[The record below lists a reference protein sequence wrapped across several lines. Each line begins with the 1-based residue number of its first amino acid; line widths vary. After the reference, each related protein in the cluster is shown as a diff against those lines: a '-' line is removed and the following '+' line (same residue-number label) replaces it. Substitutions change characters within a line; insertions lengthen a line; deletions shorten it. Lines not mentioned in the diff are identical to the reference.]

1 MKKLT
6 EYDFPGDLKGM
17 SEEELE
23 LLAIEIR
30 EFLIDKVS
38 KTGGHLASN
47 LGVVEI
53 TIALHRIFDSPK
65 DKIIWDVGHQAYVH
79 KILTGRA
86 KDFDTLRQFGG
97 MSGFP
102 KIRESEH
109 DMFDTGHSTTSLS
122 MAMGMACARDIKGED
137 GEVIAVIGDGS
148 MTGGMAFEALNNIG
162 FRRNKVIIIFNDNGM
177 SISRNVGGLYRYFT
191 SLRTSQGYLNV
202 KKFVKNRTGDSNIG
216 RSIAHGLTT
225 IRDDL
230 KNTVLD
236 GPGLMF
242 ENMGITYLGPIDGH
256 DIKSVMA
263 SLEQAKG
270 LDKPVVIHC
279 LTQKGKGYINAEKD
293 PGKFHGIGPFDPETG
308 EVIKKSRNPSYS
320 NVMGDHLLEM
330 AEKDDRVVAITA
342 AMGDANGLIPF
353 ADEFP
358 ARYFDVGIAE
368 EHAVTFA
375 AGLAKGGLKPFVCVY
390 STFLQRA
397 YDQMLEDVCLQGLNV
412 VFLMDRAGVVGQDG
426 ETHHGIFDLS
436 YLNTMPGM
444 TVLCPRNGRELRLMM
459 DWAAEQ
465 EGPCAIRYPRGE
477 CIDDNLIMST
487 NDDLEATVRVI
498 EGTDVDI
505 WTVGKMYDTAR
516 EVREILAE
524 KGVSCGI
531 VDVKCEKPL
540 DVTPYFDCS
549 CGIVATLEDN
559 ILNGGFGE
567 SLRSALSDAPVRTLN
582 FGWPDAFIEHGSYDD
597 LFRKYGLDAEHI
609 AARILEEIRTMGE
622 K

>member
-6 EYDFPGDLKGM
+6 EYDFPKDLKNM
-17 SEEELE
+17 SEDELE
-23 LLAIEIR
+23 LLAVGIR

-47 LGVVEI
+47 LGVVEL
-53 TIALHRIFDSPK
+53 TIALHKVFDSPK

-86 KDFDTLRQFGG
+86 GDFDTLRQFGG
-97 MSGFP
+97 LSGFP
-102 KIRESEH
+102 KTRESEH

-177 SISRNVGGLYRYFT
+177 SISKNVGGLYRYFT
-191 SLRTSQGYLNV
+191 SIRTSQGYLNV
-202 KKFVKNRTGDSNIG
+202 KKFVKSKTGDSNIG
-216 RSIAHGLTT
+216 RSIAHGLTS

-230 KNTVLD
+230 KNTVME

-256 DIKSVMA
+256 DLKSVIA

-308 EVIKKSRNPSYS
+308 LVLKKSRNPSYS
-320 NVMGDHLLEM
+320 HVMGDHLLEM
-330 AEKDDRVVAITA
+330 AEKDERVVAITA
-342 AMGDANGLIPF
+342 AMGDANCLIPF
-353 ADEFP
+353 SEEFP
-358 ARYFDVGIAE
+358 SRYFDVGIAE

-375 AGLAKGGLKPFVCVY
+375 AGLAKGGMKPFVCVY

-397 YDQMLEDVCLQGLNV
+397 YDQMLEDVCLQGLGV

-444 TVLCPRNGRELRLMM
+444 TVLCPKNARELRLMM
-459 DWAAEQ
+459 DWAMEH

-477 CIDDNLIMST
+477 CIDDNTIMST
-487 NDDLEATVRVI
+487 NEELQASIRIID
-498 EGTDVDI
+498 GSDVDI
-505 WTVGKMYDTAR
+505 WSCGKMYDTAL
-516 EVREILAE
+516 EVREILTA
-524 KGVSCGI
+524 KGLSCGL

-549 CGIVATLEDN
+549 AGLVVSIEDN

-567 SLRSALSDAPVRTLN
+567 SLRAALSDAPPRILT
-582 FGWPDAFIEHGSYDD
+582 FGWPDSFIEHGSYDD
-597 LFRKYGLDAEHI
+597 LFRKYGLTAEQI
-609 AARILEEIRTMGE
+609 ADSILKVIDSYEEN
-622 K
+622 

>member
-516 EVREILAE
+516 EVREILTE

-540 DVTPYFDCS
+540 DITPYFDCS

>member
-353 ADEFP
+353 AEEFP